1 MELKIYSASGK
12 FLTEVYSFN
21 RVKTYTDSH
30 QNEVFD
36 DGNKRARVESGMFLK
51 FFDRDIQPQDIR
63 KAWNEYNNYP
73 TSDR

>member
-21 RVKTYTDSH
+21 RVKTYADAH
-30 QNEVFD
+30 PDEVFD
-36 DGNKRARVESGMFLK
+36 VEGKYARVECGMFTK
-51 FFDRDIQPQDIR
+51 DFGKNVQPQDIR
-63 KAWNEYNNYP
+63 KAWNRFNNYP

>member
-1 MELKIYSASGK
+1 MDLKIYSASGK

-30 QNEVFD
+30 LDEVFD
-36 DGNKRARVESGMFLK
+36 EEDKNPRVECGWFTK
-51 FFDRDIQPQDIR
+51 YFNKDIQPQDIR

>member
-1 MELKIYSASGK
+1 MDLKIYSASGR

-30 QNEVFD
+30 FEEVFD
-36 DGNKRARVESGMFLK
+36 EDGKYPRVECGMFSK
-51 FFDRDIQPQDIR
+51 DFDKDVQPQDIR
-63 KAWNEYNNYP
+63 QAWNDYNNYP